1 MNTTRPLLSGICRY
15 RGHQR
20 SYPATILLRSALP
33 RKNIQYDSFAAH
45 FSSNTDDDKKR
56 KRGESNNTRTD
67 NILKSKSNIPN
78 NTKLLESEELD
89 VATRAV
95 GQVIFL
101 NSVNSGRMICLSLA
115 IVDPTLAACAALGSF
130 TSLTTAKIIGL
141 DNQTYK
147 DGLWGYNGVL
157 IGCAAKVFGPSFLP
171 LTVAYTIL
179 GAAVTPILSATLK
192 NTTSIPQWTWS
203 FNIVALTPLLRSRPL
218 LESSSI
224 DAGGE
229 DMVSA
234 NIASTP
240 DFTDIVLSPLLGIS
254 QIFVVGSPITGAGT
268 LASIYIYSPKLA
280 YHAIGGSTVG
290 CLVGLL
296 LGADLYDIT
305 FGLWGY
311 NSALSSMAVG
321 TFFVHSRQTMIL
333 SIFSAAV
340 SAVAFGSMQTLF
352 GTYGVP
358 CLTLPFCATA
368 SVSLRCVCLQLL
380 FLHCVPH
387 SYIYLLLNYQACYL
401 LEGQI
406 PGLKLASE
414 PHSPEKN
421 YS

>member
-1 MNTTRPLLSGICRY
+1 MNTMRPLLSGICRC

-20 SYPATILLRSALP
+20 SYQATISTVWRS
-33 RKNIQYDSFAAH
+33 KQYDSFAAH
-45 FSSNTDDDKKR
+45 FSSNTDDDK

-89 VATRAV
+89 IATRAV

-115 IVDPTLAACAALGSF
+115 IGDPTLAACAALGSF

-192 NTTSIPQWTWS
+192 NTISIPQWTWS
-203 FNIVALTPLLRSRPL
+203 FNIVALTSLLRSRPL

-229 DMVSA
+229 DIVSA
-234 NIASTP
+234 AIASTP
-240 DFTDIVLSPLLGIS
+240 GFTDIVLSPLLGIS

-296 LGADLYDIT
+296 SGI
-305 FGLWGY
+305 
-311 NSALSSMAVG
+311 
-321 TFFVHSRQTMIL
+321 H
-333 SIFSAAV
+333 
-340 SAVAFGSMQTLF
+340 
-352 GTYGVP
+352 
-358 CLTLPFCATA
+358 
-368 SVSLRCVCLQLL
+368 QLL
-380 FLHCVPH
+380 SFSHH
-387 SYIYLLLNYQACYL
+387 EESISTTHISFKQGWYG
-401 LEGQI
+401 E
-406 PGLKLASE
+406 
-414 PHSPEKN
+414 H
-421 YS
+421 